1 MIRDTKRYR
10 VTADLSE
17 SERNALDALCVGD
30 YRPPSEQLRWLVVTE
45 AKRRGLLPSEG
56 KHNGAVTALGS
67 DTGAAVMTI
76 QA

>member
-1 MIRDTKRYR
+1 MIQDAKRYR

-30 YRPPSEQLRWLVVTE
+30 YRPPSEQLRWLVVSE
-45 AKRRGLLPSEG
+45 AKRRGLLTNEG
-56 KHNGAVTALGS
+56 KHNGAVHALRS
-67 DTGAAVMTI
+67 EPGAAVTTF

>member
-1 MIRDTKRYR
+1 MIRDMKRYR

-45 AKRRGLLPSEG
+45 AKRRGLLTNEERHS
-56 KHNGAVTALGS
+56 GAALTLPAGS
-67 DTGAAVMTI
+67 GAAVL